1 MPACPPLEMCH
12 IIVVIL
18 YHVKV
23 SVPATAL
30 SKSTQCRLDHTASR
44 IIQLEN
50 NVNELSNGPANL
62 CQGDIQIDFREAQYK
77 KTFWKVL
84 FLITTCEG
92 QFFVISYC

>member
-1 MPACPPLEMCH
+1 MCH

-23 SVPATAL
+23 SVLVATAL

-62 CQGDIQIDFREAQYK
+62 CQGDIQIDFRKAQYK
-77 KTFWKVL
+77 KRFGG
-84 FLITTCEG
+84 F
-92 QFFVISYC
+92 ISDHYL

>member
-1 MPACPPLEMCH
+1 MCH

-23 SVPATAL
+23 SVLATAL
-30 SKSTQCRLDHTASR
+30 SKSTQCRLDHAASR

-62 CQGDIQIDFREAQYK
+62 CQGDIHIDFREAQYK
-77 KTFWKVL
+77 NVM
-84 FLITTCEG
+84 EG
-92 QFFVISYC
+92 FISDHYM